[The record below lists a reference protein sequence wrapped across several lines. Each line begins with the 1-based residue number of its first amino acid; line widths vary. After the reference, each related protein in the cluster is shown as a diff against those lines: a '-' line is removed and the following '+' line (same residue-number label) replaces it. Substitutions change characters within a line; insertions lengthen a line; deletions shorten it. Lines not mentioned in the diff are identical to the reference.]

1 MEEEFKE
8 KEIFLKEDFWK
19 NTIIQKIENLLEK
32 INIERRDDIGSKTY
46 INYVRENIEP
56 ILISFAFTMKD
67 FNLSEQKTKKIIE
80 EICHSEKYSQYKF
93 DIEKLMVYS

>member
-1 MEEEFKE
+1 
-8 KEIFLKEDFWK
+8 
-19 NTIIQKIENLLEK
+19 
-32 INIERRDDIGSKTY
+32 
-46 INYVRENIEP
+46 
-56 ILISFAFTMKD
+56 MKD